1 MPELMRPVPSRPL
14 ADRVVDRV
22 RGLLAGRRPVRVAAA
37 GVGVAL
43 AGVAA
48 WWLLRSPAASV
59 EDRLPLAATART
71 TAAPVATTGPAGS
84 SAPSAPVPAVA
95 GPASTT
101 GAEAGLVAQAA
112 GAVVA
117 PGIYRLTPGARV
129 ADLVA
134 SAGGPTAEADLDAV
148 ALAARLTD
156 GQRVYVPRR
165 GEVVNGSAGGDAAGG
180 GAPAPPTAPTPDAPL
195 DLNVATAEQL
205 DLLPGVGPA
214 TAAAIVAYRNKHGPF
229 RAVEELLEVRGIGA
243 AKLDAVRDLV
253 RV

>member
-14 ADRVVDRV
+14 ADRVADRV
-22 RGLLAGRRPVRVAAA
+22 RRLLAGLRPVRLAVAGLA
-37 GVGVAL
+37 VPL
-43 AGVAA
+43 AGVTA

-59 EDRLPLAATART
+59 EDRLPMAATART
-71 TAAPVATTGPAGS
+71 TAALVATTGPAGS
-84 SAPSAPVPAVA
+84 SPPSAPGSVAA
-95 GPASTT
+95 GPAPTT
-101 GAEAGLVAQAA
+101 EAGLVAQAA
-112 GAVVA
+112 GAVVS
-117 PGIYRLTPGARV
+117 PGIYRLAPGARV

-134 SAGGPTAEADLDAV
+134 SAGGPTPEADLDAV

-165 GEVVNGSAGGDAAGG
+165 GEVGNGSAGGDAAGSG
-180 GAPAPPTAPTPDAPL
+180 DGVAAPPTTPTPDAPL
-195 DLNVATAEQL
+195 DLNLATAEQL